1 MAEIDVST
9 LSLQSNVYPVVN
21 EVPYHDKAFISAIH
35 DPELL
40 QVFNNGFEGRYH
52 LSPLQDEERKYAISC
67 RFAESGDFPW
77 GTIPTD
83 AGERVVCKCENYGC
97 SLFAECRPGVEAPE
111 AKEHGEALCIT
122 PLTETLPDEE
132 SIIPD
137 MKAFNEAFYGNLE
150 ITPQK
155 IEESQE
161 GVTKDSCSGIDLEQD
176 ANNSGFDFDF
186 DFDFDFYGSFLES
199 ETEQEATHDEDS
211 SIPTLKEVNEGPSCD
226 DPELTEEQLRVVA
239 LPADAR
245 AVVNAGP
252 GTGKTFTL
260 IEKIK
265 YMLENQGVP
274 SGNILVLCFSR
285 AAVNVIEDRLSAAVD
300 DGQLTVPWQS
310 LDIRTF
316 DKFATW
322 ILYSGAAM
330 EPSSVP
336 EPFLPDPEKI
346 SRLNYDQRILASKNL
361 IANWHGL
368 FDNVSHVFIDETQDL
383 VSPRSDLV
391 LAILNSL
398 PEHCGFTLLGDSC
411 QAIYDYGLYKNE
423 KGKRVKKGATSSDM
437 LSSIRGSFSP
447 IELSLTVN
455 QRTKGALPYSLEPLR
470 TALLNEDL
478 QAARN
483 SIQVIVGL
491 YKDNSE
497 EMRDLEKETI
507 EATATSG
514 TLGILTRTNGEALYV
529 SSLLRNKSV
538 SHHLRQADR
547 DDFVS
552 RVIADVFY
560 EYDSDSIDKQGF
572 VSRAIEAG
580 AGTKEECTEGWYEL
594 AEACRGKE
602 LGARYLVEDLLQS
615 FMSNAKSSAFF
626 TSVRDSS
633 GITIGTIHSAK
644 GREYD
649 TVWLASEDLTKIAEK
664 RDLDECKVAYVA
676 LSRPVNC
683 LELKRF
689 ETANRLMGFG
699 DQTTG
704 KRRHFCVPRNVTMGV
719 SKARK
724 KRVSNVE
731 PINEIDVDF
740 ESFGRKSIIQSTL
753 RELCEPGTP
762 LSLKKNIAEKGNYPT
777 YTICLD
783 SDEEQR
789 PLGLLKPSFAKGFA
803 ISMSAINGG
812 KKRGHEAAEYTNDCP
827 EVFDDLYVEE
837 VVSCIGSAASAPE
850 HAKHFGNQCIW
861 YGLTVTGLAK
871 ANSRSY

>member
-21 EVPYHDKAFISAIH
+21 EVPYHDKAFIGAIH

-40 QVFNNGFEGRYH
+40 KVFNNGFEGRYH
-52 LSPLQDEERKYAISC
+52 LSPLQNEERTYAISC
-67 RFAESGDFPW
+67 RYAENGDFPW

-97 SLFAECRPGVEAPE
+97 SLFAECRPGVKAPE
-111 AKEHGEALCIT
+111 AKGHEETLYIA
-122 PLTETLPDEE
+122 PLTEMLPDEE
-132 SIIPD
+132 SAIPD
-137 MKAFNEAFYGNLE
+137 MKAFNEAFYGDLD

-155 IEESQE
+155 IGESQE
-161 GVTKDSCSGIDLEQD
+161 GIAKNSCSGIDLEQD
-176 ANNSGFDFDF
+176 ANDSSFDFDF
-186 DFDFDFYGSFLES
+186 DFDFDESLQES
-199 ETEQEATHDEDS
+199 ETEREETAQDEDS
-211 SIPTLKEVNEGPSCD
+211 GTPALKEVDEGPACE
-226 DPELTEEQLRVVA
+226 DPKLTEEQLRVVA

-265 YMLENQGVP
+265 YMLENQEVP
-274 SGNILVLCFSR
+274 SDNILVLCFSR
-285 AAVNVIEDRLSAAVD
+285 AAVNVIEDRLSAAVG

-330 EPSSVP
+330 EPNSVP
-336 EPFLPDPEKI
+336 KPFLPDPEEI

-361 IANWHGL
+361 IANWDGL

-398 PEHCGFTLLGDSC
+398 PKDCGFTLLGDSC

-437 LSSIRGSFSP
+437 LSGIRDSFSP

-455 QRTKGALPYSLEPLR
+455 QRTKGTLPYSLEPLR
-470 TALLNEDL
+470 TALLDEDL
-478 QAARN
+478 QAARS
-483 SIQVIVGL
+483 SIQKIADL

-497 EMRDLEKETI
+497 EMRELEKETI
-507 EATATSG
+507 EATAARG

-580 AGTKEECTEGWYEL
+580 AGTEEECTEGWYEL

-615 FMSNAKSSAFF
+615 FMSNAKRSAFF

-664 RDLDECKVAYVA
+664 GDLDECKVAYVA
-676 LSRPVNC
+676 LSRPVNG

-689 ETANRLMGFG
+689 ETANRIMGFG

-740 ESFGRKSIIQSTL
+740 ESFGSKSIIQSTL

-789 PLGLLKPSFAKGFA
+789 PLGLLKPSFAKGFV
-803 ISMSAINGG
+803 ISTSAINGG
-812 KKRGHEAAEYTNDCP
+812 KKRGHEAAEYTNNCP
-827 EVFDDLYVEE
+827 EAFDDLYVEE
-837 VVSCIGSAASAPE
+837 VVSCIGSVASAPK
-850 HAKHFGNQCIW
+850 HAKRFGNQCIW

>member
-1 MAEIDVST
+1 M
-9 LSLQSNVYPVVN
+9 
-21 EVPYHDKAFISAIH
+21 
-35 DPELL
+35 
-40 QVFNNGFEGRYH
+40 
-52 LSPLQDEERKYAISC
+52 
-67 RFAESGDFPW
+67 
-77 GTIPTD
+77 
-83 AGERVVCKCENYGC
+83 
-97 SLFAECRPGVEAPE
+97 
-111 AKEHGEALCIT
+111 
-122 PLTETLPDEE
+122 
-132 SIIPD
+132 
-137 MKAFNEAFYGNLE
+137 
-150 ITPQK
+150 
-155 IEESQE
+155 
-161 GVTKDSCSGIDLEQD
+161 
-176 ANNSGFDFDF
+176 
-186 DFDFDFYGSFLES
+186 
-199 ETEQEATHDEDS
+199 
-211 SIPTLKEVNEGPSCD
+211 
-226 DPELTEEQLRVVA
+226 
-239 LPADAR
+239 
-245 AVVNAGP
+245 
-252 GTGKTFTL
+252 
-260 IEKIK
+260 
-265 YMLENQGVP
+265 
-274 SGNILVLCFSR
+274 
-285 AAVNVIEDRLSAAVD
+285 
-300 DGQLTVPWQS
+300 
-310 LDIRTF
+310 
-316 DKFATW
+316 
-322 ILYSGAAM
+322 
-330 EPSSVP
+330 
-336 EPFLPDPEKI
+336 
-346 SRLNYDQRILASKNL
+346 
-361 IANWHGL
+361 
-368 FDNVSHVFIDETQDL
+368 
-383 VSPRSDLV
+383 
-391 LAILNSL
+391 
-398 PEHCGFTLLGDSC
+398 
-411 QAIYDYGLYKNE
+411 
-423 KGKRVKKGATSSDM
+423 
-437 LSSIRGSFSP
+437 
-447 IELSLTVN
+447 
-455 QRTKGALPYSLEPLR
+455 
-470 TALLNEDL
+470 
-478 QAARN
+478 
-483 SIQVIVGL
+483 GL

-615 FMSNAKSSAFF
+615 FMSNAKRSAFF

-664 RDLDECKVAYVA
+664 GDLDECKVAYVA

-827 EVFDDLYVEE
+827 EAFDDLYVEE